1 MRQKY
6 IPQAFRSLAPAPKK
20 VKLPQRKV
28 LTHDQEMLEY
38 HRETLLLFTDMAIN
52 TSESILD
59 SDIIMAERIAVQ
71 KVQNELYKLNETV
84 KKNMHERTQDLHEDR
99 VDFLT
104 EMMAL
109 CTLVKPKDF
118 QKTQNWMIKKVKE
131 LHKLKD

>member
-6 IPQAFRSLAPAPKK
+6 IPHAFRSIAPKK
-20 VKLPQRKV
+20 TVKLPKRKV
-28 LTHDQEMLEY
+28 LNYDEEMLEY

-52 TSESILD
+52 TAESVLE
-59 SDIIMAERIAVQ
+59 SDIILAERVAVQ
-71 KVQNELYKLNETV
+71 TVQSELYKLNETV
-84 KKNMHERTQDLHEDR
+84 KERMRERTQEIHEDR

-109 CTLVKPKDF
+109 CTLVKPKHYKTAQAWF
-118 QKTQNWMIKKVKE
+118 VQKIKD

>member
-6 IPQAFRSLAPAPKK
+6 IPHAFRSIAPKK
-20 VKLPQRKV
+20 TVKLPKRKV
-28 LTHDQEMLEY
+28 LSHDEEMLEY

-52 TSESILD
+52 TAESVLD
-59 SDIIMAERIAVQ
+59 SDIVFAERIAVQ
-71 KVQNELYKLNETV
+71 TVQSELYKLNETV
-84 KKNMHERTQDLHEDR
+84 KERMRERTQEIHEDR

-109 CTLVKPKDF
+109 CTLVKPKHY
-118 QKTQNWMIKKVKE
+118 KTAQAWFVKKIKD